1 MLNQFLF
8 DCSLRGLGIL
18 NYENHRVSGEG
29 AFLKRLAPA
38 FFQTPSP
45 LVVDVGANVGNYTDL
60 VLEMLPDCRVVA
72 FEPNPDVFQ
81 NLSGLFSPD
90 RVTVE
95 MKGLGASDE
104 VLKFY
109 DRQDRG
115 GASAHGSLYREVIED
130 LHHVDA
136 VEKEITTTTLDGYAE
151 ASGIDHIHLLK
162 IDTEGHELEVLR
174 GASGLLQQ
182 KQIDLIQIEFN
193 EMNVISRVF
202 FRDFAETLSDYR
214 AFRLLPSGVLPIKN
228 YPLKTELFAFQN
240 LVFVHNRFAPSDRMK
255 PAA

>member
-1 MLNQFLF
+1 M
-8 DCSLRGLGIL
+8 
-18 NYENHRVSGEG
+18 
-29 AFLKRLAPA
+29 
-38 FFQTPSP
+38 
-45 LVVDVGANVGNYTDL
+45 
-60 VLEMLPDCRVVA
+60 
-72 FEPNPDVFQ
+72 
-81 NLSGLFSPD
+81 
-90 RVTVE
+90 
-95 MKGLGASDE
+95 
-104 VLKFY
+104 
-109 DRQDRG
+109 
-115 GASAHGSLYREVIED
+115 IED

-214 AFRLLPSGVLPIKN
+214 AFRLLPSGVLPINN